1 MNKIIF
7 QIGLLAFCVSA
18 VVYAIQEMSF
28 LDVLARSFIIFMV
41 TIGALIGI
49 VFVTTTFTA
58 RDKELEDVNTNPKP
72 TI

>member
-7 QIGLLAFCVSA
+7 QVGLLAFCVSA

-49 VFVTTTFTA
+49 VFVTTTFTT
-58 RDKELEDVNTNPKP
+58 REKNLEDVTTNPKP
-72 TI
+72 SI

>member
-58 RDKELEDVNTNPKP
+58 RDKELEDVNPNPKP